1 MVELTTV
8 EVRKK
13 VRLIIFSRDII
24 YPSPLSRLPFVH
36 TLTSLEDATVYTH
49 KRSLVRVNQ
58 YLWALFALFEHILAP
73 TKKENYQSL
82 QYDVSSCHSVESVL
96 LHSST
101 ATMKI
106 RRGNRQNDV
115 ELQGESWI
123 LSFSFSPCTDCYG
136 QKGPRDRSHSTTN
149 T

>member
-58 YLWALFALFEHILAP
+58 YL
-73 TKKENYQSL
+73 
-82 QYDVSSCHSVESVL
+82 
-96 LHSST
+96 
-101 ATMKI
+101 
-106 RRGNRQNDV
+106 
-115 ELQGESWI
+115 
-123 LSFSFSPCTDCYG
+123 
-136 QKGPRDRSHSTTN
+136 
-149 T
+149 

>member
-24 YPSPLSRLPFVH
+24 YPSSLSPSFCAYSHFIGRRDCLH
-36 TLTSLEDATVYTH
+36 TSKITRPSQPISVSIICAV
-49 KRSLVRVNQ
+49 
-58 YLWALFALFEHILAP
+58 WALAP

-123 LSFSFSPCTDCYG
+123 FSFSFSPCTDCYG